1 MYKIIDQ
8 VIDHA
13 SMVARRFGILEEL
26 NNPECG
32 TRPWNIPDVSML
44 PDAPADELSKET
56 NYIAP
61 VDPKKIEGVLLRYGI
76 KATFLDYRIGS
87 AVTTYEIKVP
97 MGTKISSLIRSRDDI
112 ARDIGAPS
120 LRIIQSINNSSTIGF
135 EVENID
141 RYMVHFKNMFL
152 DIPGNLKLPVI
163 LGEDTYGEKTYV
175 DLTLLPHLLVAGRT
189 GSGKSV
195 FINTLITTLICKFTP
210 EQLQLILVDPKQ
222 VEFAA
227 YENLPHL
234 FENDGEPLKIASN
247 AEEARIVLEV
257 AVAEMERRFDLL
269 KQHRAKKIDDY
280 NAVATEKLPYIVFIV
295 DEFAD
300 LMLMGSSA
308 DRKEVEN
315 QIIRIAQK
323 ARAVGIH
330 MILSTQKPLAQIMTT
345 LIKANMPARISFS
358 VTSAGDSRVI
368 LDEGG
373 AEALAG
379 NGDMLYQDP
388 LARNEYTRIKRI
400 QAPWISDSIIEQL
413 IKQGE

>member
-1 MYKIIDQ
+1 M
-8 VIDHA
+8 
-13 SMVARRFGILEEL
+13 L
-26 NNPECG
+26 NFQFINKSLKGLTDYIRG

-44 PDAPADELSKET
+44 PDAPANELSKET

-61 VDPKKIEGVLLRYGI
+61 VDPKKIEEVLLRYGI

-97 MGTKISSLIRSRDDI
+97 MGTKVSSLIRSRDDI

-120 LRIIQSINNSSTIGF
+120 LRIIQSTNNSSTIGF

-141 RYMVHFKNMFL
+141 RYTVHFKDMFL
-152 DIPGNLKLPVI
+152 GIPDNLKLPVI

-210 EQLQLILVDPKQ
+210 EQLRLIMVDPKQ

-269 KQHRAKKIDDY
+269 KGQRAKKIDDY
-280 NAVATEKLPYIVFIV
+280 NAVATEKLPYIVFII

-373 AEALAG
+373 AEALTG

-400 QAPWISDSIIEQL
+400 QASWISDGTIEQL

>member
-1 MYKIIDQ
+1 MLNFD
-8 VIDHA
+8 
-13 SMVARRFGILEEL
+13 FL
-26 NNPECG
+26 NNVKNSFTDFISG
-32 TRPWNIPDVSML
+32 THTWNLPNVDEL
-44 PDAPADELSKET
+44 PDAPANEVDKET
-56 NYIAP
+56 NYRVP
-61 VDPKKIEGVLLRYGI
+61 VETSKFEEVLKRYGI
-76 KATFLDYRIGS
+76 DAEFKDYHIGS
-87 AVTTYEIKVP
+87 SVTTYEIIVP
-97 MGTKISSLIRSRDDI
+97 MGTKVSSLIRSREDI

-141 RYMVHFKNMFL
+141 RYIVHFKDMFR
-152 DIPGNLKLPVI
+152 DIPDNLKLPVI
-163 LGEDTYGEKTYV
+163 LGEDTYGEKVYV
-175 DLTLLPHLLVAGRT
+175 DLTTMPHLLVAGRT

-234 FENDGEPLKIASN
+234 FKDNGEPLKIASD
-247 AEEARIVLEV
+247 ATEAHEVLEV
-257 AVAEMERRFDLL
+257 AVEEMERRFELM
-269 KQHRAKKIDDY
+269 KAVKAKKINDY
-280 NAVATEKLPYIVFIV
+280 NVGAKEKLPYIVFII

-300 LMLMGSSA
+300 LMLMSGGTE
-308 DRKEVEN
+308 RKDVEN
-315 QIIRIAQK
+315 KIVRIAQK

-358 VTSAGDSRVI
+358 VSSAGDSRVI

-373 AEALAG
+373 AEALTG
-379 NGDMLYQDP
+379 NGDMLYRDP
-388 LARNEYTRIKRI
+388 FARSEYTRIKRI
-400 QAPWISDSIIEQL
+400 QAPWISDPDIERL
-413 IKQGE
+413 INQGK

>member
-1 MYKIIDQ
+1 MLNLKFMNN
-8 VIDHA
+8 VIKGLTDY
-13 SMVARRFGILEEL
+13 V
-26 NNPECG
+26 CD
-32 TRPWNIPDVSML
+32 TRPWNIPDVETL
-44 PDAPADELSKET
+44 PDASATEQSKEAE
-56 NYIAP
+56 YSAP
-61 VDPKKIEGVLLRYGI
+61 VDPTQIEKVLIRYGI
-76 KATFLDYRIGS
+76 KAKFLDYRIGS
-87 AVTTYEIKVP
+87 AVTTYEISVP
-97 MGTKISSLIRSRDDI
+97 MGTKVSSLIRSRDDI

-141 RYMVHFKNMFL
+141 RYTVHFKDMFR
-152 DIPGNLKLPVI
+152 DIPETMKLPVI
-163 LGEDTYGEKTYV
+163 LGEDTYGEKAYV

-210 EQLQLILVDPKQ
+210 EQLRLILVDPKQ
-222 VEFAA
+222 VEFTA

-247 AEEARIVLEV
+247 AEEARVVLEV
-257 AVAEMERRFDLL
+257 ATVEMEHRFELL
-269 KQHRAKKIDDY
+269 KQYKAKKIDDY
-280 NAVATEKLPYIVFIV
+280 NAVAEEKLPYIVFII

-358 VTSAGDSRVI
+358 VTSAGDSRLI

-373 AEALAG
+373 AEALTG
-379 NGDMLYQDP
+379 NGDMLFQNP

-400 QAPWISDSIIEQL
+400 QAPWISDRDIEQL
-413 IKQGE
+413 IKQGR

>member
-1 MYKIIDQ
+1 MLNLKFMNN
-8 VIDHA
+8 VIKGLTDY
-13 SMVARRFGILEEL
+13 VC
-26 NNPECG
+26 N
-32 TRPWNIPDVSML
+32 TRPWNIPDVETL
-44 PDAPADELSKET
+44 PDASTTEQSKEAE
-56 NYIAP
+56 YSAP
-61 VDPKKIEGVLLRYGI
+61 VDPAQIEKVLVRYGI
-76 KATFLDYRIGS
+76 KAKFLDYRIGS
-87 AVTTYEIKVP
+87 AVTTYEISVP
-97 MGTKISSLIRSRDDI
+97 MGTKVSSLIRSRDDI

-141 RYMVHFKNMFL
+141 RYTVHFKDMFR
-152 DIPGNLKLPVI
+152 DIPDTMKLPVI
-163 LGEDTYGEKTYV
+163 LGEDTYGEKAYV

-210 EQLQLILVDPKQ
+210 EHLRLILVDPKQ
-222 VEFAA
+222 VEFTA

-247 AEEARIVLEV
+247 AEEARVVLEV
-257 AVAEMERRFDLL
+257 ATVEMEHRFELL
-269 KQHRAKKIDDY
+269 KQYKAKKIDDY
-280 NAVATEKLPYIVFIV
+280 NAVAEEKLPYIVFII

-358 VTSAGDSRVI
+358 VTSAGDSRLI

-373 AEALAG
+373 AEALTG
-379 NGDMLYQDP
+379 NGDMLFQNP

-400 QAPWISDSIIEQL
+400 QAPWISDRDIEQL
-413 IKQGE
+413 IRQGR

>member
-1 MYKIIDQ
+1 
-8 VIDHA
+8 V
-13 SMVARRFGILEEL
+13 EL
-26 NNPECG
+26 
-32 TRPWNIPDVSML
+32 L
-44 PDAPADELSKET
+44 PDASENELNKEA
-56 NYIAP
+56 NYTAP
-61 VDPKKIEGVLLRYGI
+61 VDPAKIEEVLTRYGI
-76 KATFLDYRIGS
+76 KAKFLDYQIGS
-87 AVTTYEIKVP
+87 AVTTYEISVP

-141 RYMVHFKNMFL
+141 RYTVHFKDMFRN
-152 DIPGNLKLPVI
+152 IPETMKLPVI
-163 LGEDTYGEKTYV
+163 LGEDTYGVKAYV

-210 EQLQLILVDPKQ
+210 EQLRLIMVDPKQ

-247 AEEARIVLEV
+247 AEEARVVLEV

-269 KQHRAKKIDDY
+269 KLHRAKKIDDY
-280 NAVATEKLPYIVFIV
+280 NAVAKEKLPYIVFIV

-373 AEALAG
+373 AEALTG
-379 NGDMLYQDP
+379 NGDMLFQDP

-400 QAPWISDSIIEQL
+400 QAPWISDRDIEQL

>member
-1 MYKIIDQ
+1 MLNMRFVNK
-8 VIDHA
+8 
-13 SMVARRFGILEEL
+13 ARKGLTNFV
-26 NNPECG
+26 CG
-32 TRPWNIPDVSML
+32 TRPWNIPDVEML
-44 PDAPADELSKET
+44 PDPSSDELDKET
-56 NYIAP
+56 NYTAP
-61 VDPKKIEGVLLRYGI
+61 VDPSRIEEVLTRYGI
-76 KATFLDYRIGS
+76 KAKFQDYRIGS

-97 MGTKISSLIRSRDDI
+97 MGTKISSLMRSRDDI

-120 LRIIQSINNSSTIGF
+120 LRIIQSINNSSLVGF

-141 RYMVHFKNMFL
+141 RYMVHFKDMFR

-163 LGEDTYGEKTYV
+163 LGEDTYGEKVYV
-175 DLTLLPHLLVAGRT
+175 DLTTMPHLLVAGRT

-195 FINTLITTLICKFTP
+195 FINTLITTLICKYTP
-210 EQLQLILVDPKQ
+210 EDLRLIMVDPKQ

-234 FENDGEPLKIASN
+234 FENDGEPLRIASD
-247 AEEARIVLEV
+247 AEEAREVLEV
-257 AVAEMERRFDLL
+257 TVNEMERRFELL
-269 KQHRAKKIDDY
+269 KEYKAKKISDY
-280 NAVATEKLPYIVFIV
+280 NKVATEKLPYIVFIV

-300 LMLMGSSA
+300 LMLMGTAS
-308 DRKEVEN
+308 DRREVEN
-315 QIIRIAQK
+315 KIVRIAQK

-373 AEALAG
+373 AEALTG
-379 NGDMLYQDP
+379 NGDMLYRDP
-388 LARNEYTRIKRI
+388 VARSEYTRIKRV
-400 QAPWISDSIIEQL
+400 QAPWISDDDIDLL